1 MIQRLLYT
9 LALLS
14 ATMQTFAQSSKTKYE
29 YDAKNRLSKVTY
41 ANGTVVDFTYDK
53 LGNRKSKKTQA
64 TNAGVPTNIEET
76 RKPTTDDNTFYNL
89 SGQRVN
95 RPAKGV
101 YIRNGKK
108 KIHKK

>member
-1 MIQRLLYT
+1 MRTRISFIVPLLFA
-9 LALLS
+9 ALL
-14 ATMQTFAQSSKTKYE
+14 AFAQSSKTKYE
-29 YDAKNRLSKVTY
+29 YDAKNRLSRVTY

-89 SGQRVN
+89 SGQRVS